1 MSPRAFDSSILE
13 NPPWLKSK
21 RKYKMGL
28 SPTSLD
34 AWITT
39 NPKAAIFDHKKQLL
53 AENYDKVVASTEDS
67 QPGQI
72 ALAEFT
78 ELGGKSVYPDSI
90 ANIASQIAED
100 VCIIDTSDKNRFI
113 AGCVCSPS
121 YWDLNKKIGQPLW
134 DVHQAVDGLN
144 NYLGENIDRFING
157 LTHKRPF
164 ERENWFVHGNT
175 KRMHL
180 SPEEDLNNEPN
191 SWFIRTERETL
202 CRIHE
207 DFIVFTINPRFVP
220 LHAILDYPQALDSL
234 KTVLDGFTDE
244 EIIYFGGRKKFD
256 QLACFLEVNATS
268 S

>member
-28 SPTSLD
+28 SPTSFD
-34 AWITT
+34 TWITR
-39 NPKAAIFDHKKQLL
+39 NPKAAILDHKKQLL
-53 AENYDKVVASTEDS
+53 TENYEKVVASTDDS

-72 ALAEFT
+72 ALGAFT
-78 ELGGKSVYPDSI
+78 KLCCESVYPAPI

-100 VCIIDTSDKNRFI
+100 VCIIDTSDNNRFI

-144 NYLGENIDRFING
+144 NYLGGNIDRFIKG